1 MIAQMLS
8 FRQGGK
14 VIKGKIKKG
23 YLYIEMMITMIKII
37 QRL

>member
-1 MIAQMLS
+1 MLS

-14 VIKGKIKKG
+14 VIKIKGKIKKG
-23 YLYIEMMITMIKII
+23 YLYIEMMITIIKII